1 MYNKSIFSPI
11 LRVGIRDLDEFLDHG
26 DMFPHMFPNE
36 QNEKPKHNKSL
47 T

>member
-1 MYNKSIFSPI
+1 M
-11 LRVGIRDLDEFLDHG
+11 RDLDEFLDLG

>member
-1 MYNKSIFSPI
+1 M
-11 LRVGIRDLDEFLDHG
+11 RDLDEFLDHG